1 MKAIILM
8 ISFIFILFLN
18 IRADNDNPRD
28 KKASLQ
34 GSKQSMNT
42 QINVANNFGLTR
54 IKNRAQLELFI
65 SKGLLVPINRIENT
79 NIDCRLSESSRFA
92 KPYVAKF
99 LKDMGAAYFKKY
111 GLYIMI
117 NSAVRTVE
125 DQKKL
130 RKTNSNAAPA
140 MQSPHT
146 TGAAI
151 DLSYLDMTDNQKMWA
166 CNYLLNLERKG
177 LLEATMEYTQT
188 VFHVMVFPKYCDDHN
203 KQ

>member
-1 MKAIILM
+1 MRAIVIM
-8 ISFIFILFLN
+8 ISFIFILFLD
-18 IRADNDNPRD
+18 IRADNDNPGD

-42 QINVANNFGLTR
+42 QIRVVNNSGLTHIR
-54 IKNRAQLELFI
+54 DRAQLELFI
-65 SKGLLVPINRIENT
+65 SKGLLIPINRIENV
-79 NIDCRLSESSRFA
+79 NIDYRLQESSRFA
-92 KPYVAKF
+92 RPWISKF

-125 DQKKL
+125 DQKEL

-140 MQSPHT
+140 LQSPHT

-151 DLSYLDMTDNQKMWA
+151 DLSYLDMTDDQKIWT

-177 LLEATMEYTQT
+177 FLEATMEYTQT
-188 VFHVMVFPKYCDDHN
+188 VFHVMVFPKYCDNHN